1 MVSVQPSTLSAAL
14 STASLYLPPF
24 PTFFPCPS
32 PRRCPSPSR
41 LAVLACPPAAVD
53 REPSP
58 RALLRL
64 VPRAQSVRVS
74 GVVQAPIISSP
85 LGKTPRLNPRRALG
99 PAPPPSTLQ
108 PPFAPIPVPFLS
120 PSSPSPFAVRTHTAF
135 TFSTQLTFFFFLG
148 FLTVS
153 SQTLH
158 STGTHT
164 TTAAHTNMLQTS
176 KR

>member
-14 STASLYLPPF
+14 STASLYVPPF

-99 PAPPPSTLQ
+99 PAPVRTP
-108 PPFAPIPVPFLS
+108 PPFSPRLPRSPCPSSAPPLPRPLLFELTQLSRFLH
-120 PSSPSPFAVRTHTAF
+120 SSPSF
-135 TFSTQLTFFFFLG
+135 FSLD
-148 FLTVS
+148 S
-153 SQTLH
+153 
-158 STGTHT
+158 
-164 TTAAHTNMLQTS
+164 
-176 KR
+176 